1 MSTIEDFLC
10 IFDEE
15 QCVIQEE
22 DNQEEDNQEED
33 NQEENNEIIMDEFI
47 KEGSFIINY
56 KLKKY
61 LDQEI
66 IIYK

>member
-1 MSTIEDFLC
+1 
-10 IFDEE
+10 
-15 QCVIQEE
+15 
-22 DNQEEDNQEED
+22 
-33 NQEENNEIIMDEFI
+33 MDEFI

-66 IIYK
+66 IIYKWIEYLNYKDFEKIVKKDIYTKKINILKEHIKNQSE